1 MDPLVL
7 LRQLNRSNALPP
19 MPEKDAPPP
28 TTLRLGD
35 YEIAAD
41 AETGWSMGGRRYS
54 VLALLVML
62 HLRNLNFLDYLQE
75 VRNRF
80 DLVSRAHR
88 LPLLEFLDGAKAEA
102 PEPYQPPV
110 LATPLPGTV
119 AAEAEAKKR
128 AAEEVA
134 HAVAQPDAAYTAAAP
149 NGAALP
155 SSSTTTAA
163 ATAEDDGETVS
174 GLGLSKADVAELK
187 AKRAKRMAMDGSEG
201 ALGGAALVQQVKQRE
216 LVLETRSSVLSS
228 PGRSFEAVYKLFME
242 VKRRAKQSAAAA
254 SADRYERYQQPGQR
268 EETGKFNINFRD
280 SYMPGTMFKETN
292 AASSSAANSASTGV
306 RCESGAC
313 DPLLRVTF
321 VACLMTFSPPC

>member
-7 LRQLNRSNALPP
+7 LRQLNRSNALPA

-28 TTLRLGD
+28 STLRLGD

-41 AETGWSMGGRRYS
+41 AATGWTMGGKRYS
-54 VLALLVML
+54 VLALVVML

-80 DLVSRAHR
+80 DFVSRAHR

-128 AAEEVA
+128 AAEEATNVVA
-134 HAVAQPDAAYTAAAP
+134 RPDAAHMAAAP
-149 NGAALP
+149 GVAAPP
-155 SSSTTTAA
+155 SSSSAVTTAA
-163 ATAEDDGETVS
+163 AAAAAAEDDGETVS

-242 VKRRAKQSAAAA
+242 VKRRVKQSTAAA

-280 SYMPGTMFKETN
+280 SYMPGTMFKDTN
-292 AASSSAANSASTGV
+292 AASSSAANSASAGV
-306 RCESGAC
+306 R
-313 DPLLRVTF
+313 
-321 VACLMTFSPPC
+321 

>member
-7 LRQLNRSNALPP
+7 LRQLNRSNALPA

-28 TTLRLGD
+28 STLRLGD

-54 VLALLVML
+54 VLALVVML

-128 AAEEVA
+128 AAEETTSVVA
-134 HAVAQPDAAYTAAAP
+134 RPDAAYTAAAP
-149 NGAALP
+149 GVAAP
-155 SSSTTTAA
+155 SSSSAA
-163 ATAEDDGETVS
+163 AAAAAAAEDDGETVS

-242 VKRRAKQSAAAA
+242 VKRRVKQSTAAA

-280 SYMPGTMFKETN
+280 SYMPGTMFKDTN
-292 AASSSAANSASTGV
+292 AASSSAANSASAGV
-306 RCESGAC
+306 R
-313 DPLLRVTF
+313 
-321 VACLMTFSPPC
+321 